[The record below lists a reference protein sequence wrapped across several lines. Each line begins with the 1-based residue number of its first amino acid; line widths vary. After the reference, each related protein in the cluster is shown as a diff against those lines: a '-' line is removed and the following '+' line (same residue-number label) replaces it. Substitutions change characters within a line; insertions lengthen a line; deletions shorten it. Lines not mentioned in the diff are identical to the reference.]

1 MNTEQ
6 ELTHILNEFK
16 NSLNLLDTKAI
27 LSIAEILKN
36 VSDNNGRLF
45 IVGCGGSAANASH
58 AVNDFRKICNI
69 RAYFPL
75 DNISESSANTNDKG
89 WENVFVEYFIN
100 EQINNNDVLFV
111 LSVGGGDKEKNISK
125 NIALAIDY
133 FKKKNAKIC
142 SIVGKDIGYAQK
154 NSSTC
159 VTVPIKDKTLTT
171 PISESF
177 QVIIWH
183 ILVSLNLLKKNK
195 TTWEKIEKY

>member
-1 MNTEQ
+1 MNTEL
-6 ELTHILNEFK
+6 ELDHILEEFK
-16 NSLNLLDTKAI
+16 NSLNLLHKEKI
-27 LSIAEILKN
+27 RLIAEIIKK

-89 WENVFVEYFIN
+89 QENVFVECFLNEDIN
-100 EQINNNDVLFV
+100 SQDALLV

-133 FKKKNAKIC
+133 FTLKNAKVC
-142 SIVGKDIGYAQK
+142 SIVGKDEGYAQK

-159 VTVPIKDKTLTT
+159 LTIPINDKTLTT

-183 ILVSLNLLKKNK
+183 ILVSLTLLKKNK

>member
-1 MNTEQ
+1 MDTIK
-6 ELTHILNEFK
+6 ELEHILNEFK
-16 NSLNLLDTKAI
+16 NSLKHLDKNKI
-27 LSIAEILKN
+27 LSIAEAIKF
-36 VSDNNGRLF
+36 SGDNNGRLF

-69 RAYFPL
+69 RTYFPL
-75 DNISESSANTNDKG
+75 DNTSESSANTNDKG
-89 WENVFVEYFIN
+89 WENVFVEYFLN
-100 EQINNNDVLFV
+100 EQINSNDMLLV

-133 FKKKNAKIC
+133 FNEKKANVC
-142 SIVGKDIGYAQK
+142 SIVGKEEGYAQQH
-154 NSSTC
+154 SSTC
-159 VTVPIKDKTLTT
+159 IIVSINDKSLTT

-183 ILVSLNLLKKNK
+183 ILVSLTLLKKNK